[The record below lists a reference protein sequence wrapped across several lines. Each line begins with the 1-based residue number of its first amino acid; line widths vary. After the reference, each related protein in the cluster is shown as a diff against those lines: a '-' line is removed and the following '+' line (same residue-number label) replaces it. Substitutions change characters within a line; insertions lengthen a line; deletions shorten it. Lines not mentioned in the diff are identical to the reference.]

1 MRQNV
6 YVMFLQMNISTKHGT
21 LIYTLLPSFNDEFLP
36 WAAISDH
43 NSKGFKES
51 TSAPSGRGQ
60 VSGPR
65 AVSAMRVFC

>member
-1 MRQNV
+1 M
-6 YVMFLQMNISTKHGT
+6 
-21 LIYTLLPSFNDEFLP
+21 YTLLPSFNDEFLP